1 MTLEG
6 VLMSDI
12 VPGFD
17 YSLILHPE
25 LLANDKDQQP
35 TGTDNQKELETWN
48 QATCLEYRAEQG
60 IFF

>member
-1 MTLEG
+1 MVCQNHTYLLSWQYIKIMTLEG

-25 LLANDKDQQP
+25 LLANDRSIAHWD
-35 TGTDNQKELETWN
+35 
-48 QATCLEYRAEQG
+48 
-60 IFF
+60 